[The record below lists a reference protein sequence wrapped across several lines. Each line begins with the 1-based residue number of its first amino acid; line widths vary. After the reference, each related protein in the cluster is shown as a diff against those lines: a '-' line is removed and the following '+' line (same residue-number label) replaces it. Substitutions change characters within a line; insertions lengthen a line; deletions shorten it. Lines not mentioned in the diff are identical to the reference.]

1 MVPWLHGYSASRSW
15 LLLLCGALWANN
27 SSSRCTKTSNTV
39 LQQRQDLSV
48 EGKNWWEGR
57 IGDNSAEWNILGFE
71 RRVKRFTEKGKV
83 RSLEWFENRLL
94 NPGWILSAAHSPPW
108 VYLPA
113 ASCKPLNSC
122 LFPLILSFLCPRL
135 PVLLWRKG
143 QWGERMASGSSPLG
157 WGAQESYLRFP
168 ASCCPPS
175 LTPAGDR

>member
-1 MVPWLHGYSASRSW
+1 MAIQLPGAGFYYCVVLCEQTTPPAVAPRPQTRCYSKGKT
-15 LLLLCGALWANN
+15 CLW
-27 SSSRCTKTSNTV
+27 RE
-39 LQQRQDLSV
+39 R
-48 EGKNWWEGR
+48 EGR